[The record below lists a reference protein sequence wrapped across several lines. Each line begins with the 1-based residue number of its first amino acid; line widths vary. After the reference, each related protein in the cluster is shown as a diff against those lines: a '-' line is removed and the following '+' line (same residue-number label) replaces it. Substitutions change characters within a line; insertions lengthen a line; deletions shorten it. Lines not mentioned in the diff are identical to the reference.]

1 MPFTVMIVEDDPSTR
16 RLYRFLLANSGYMV
30 IEAEDGY
37 TAFELFSQQPCDV
50 IITDLNMPRMDGF
63 DLVRAIRAQSTEVYI
78 IMVTA
83 FGTLD
88 VEKEAFKVGV
98 SEYLTKPFDFDDIL
112 RSIKLFFER
121 RSSATPG

>member
-16 RLYRFLLANSGYMV
+16 RLYRFLLVNSGYMV
-30 IEAEDGY
+30 IEAEDGRVALEY
-37 TAFELFSQQPCDV
+37 FSRQPCDI
-50 IITDLNMPRMDGF
+50 IITDLNMPHMDGL
-63 DLVRAIRAQSTEVYI
+63 DLVRAIRDQSRDTYI

-98 SEYLTKPFDFDDIL
+98 NEYFTKPFDFDEIVQ
-112 RSIKLFFER
+112 SIKLFFER

>member
-16 RLYRFLLANSGYMV
+16 RLYRFLLANSGYIV
-30 IEAEDGY
+30 VEAEDGRS
-37 TAFELFSQQPCDV
+37 ALEHFSRQPCDI
-50 IITDLNMPRMDGF
+50 IITDLNMPRMDGL
-63 DLVRAIRAQSTEVYI
+63 DLVRAIRAQSTETYI

-88 VEKEAFKVGV
+88 VEKEAFKVGIN
-98 SEYLTKPFDFDDIL
+98 EYFTKPFDFDEIV
-112 RSIKLFFER
+112 RSIKLLFER